1 VRPDNLILTSLPP
14 QTRNVL
20 VPHLRQVELKH
31 GDVLFKAGGIVEQV
45 YFPHSGIISLVVEL
59 EEDDMLETAMI
70 GRDGVLGVY
79 SALDGKVS
87 LNKAVIQGEGVA
99 FFVSA
104 DTVRDLALKD
114 DVFRSR
120 LIRHE
125 QILFASAQ
133 QSVACNASH
142 VVEAKLCRWILRM
155 RDLVGDDL
163 ELTQDFLG
171 RMLGLRRSSVSL
183 VAAKLQSAGLIRY
196 TRGHIR
202 VLDAEG
208 LKEASCE
215 CYETIRGHY
224 REMLTRR

>member
-1 VRPDNLILTSLPP
+1 MCCLKRVGLSSKFTSPIAASS
-14 QTRNVL
+14 R
-20 VPHLRQVELKH
+20 
-31 GDVLFKAGGIVEQV
+31 
-45 YFPHSGIISLVVEL
+45 LVVEL